1 VHGTTTL
8 LRLAGAT
15 LVAAMA
21 LARPLAAQDDRWQIS
36 LDDDQYVWDIRLV
49 RLEGD
54 SLFVRQSD
62 SALGVPLAHIRE
74 IRLVRK
80 SEVQLGGGDAG
91 GAMNALM
98 GSDDEV
104 YDLSPL
110 EFADRVRTVQKILL
124 MHPPAAA
131 P

>member
-1 VHGTTTL
+1 MLKLV
-8 LRLAGAT
+8 AAT
-15 LVAAMA
+15 LVAVTA

-36 LDDDQYVWDIRLV
+36 LDNDQYVWDIRLV

-62 SALGVPLAHIRE
+62 SMLGVPVAHIRE
-74 IRLVRK
+74 LRLIRK
-80 SEVQLGGGDAG
+80 SEVQLGGGDPA
-91 GAMNALM
+91 GAMNALV
-98 GSDDEV
+98 GGDDEV

-110 EFADRVRTVQKILL
+110 EFADRIRTVQKILL
-124 MHPPAAA
+124 MNPAG

>member
-1 VHGTTTL
+1 M
-8 LRLAGAT
+8 LRLIGAA
-15 LVAAMA
+15 LVVASA

-49 RLEGD
+49 RLDGE

-62 SALGVPLAHIRE
+62 SVLGVPLAHIRE
-74 IRLVRK
+74 LRLIRK
-80 SEVQLGGGDAG
+80 SEVQLGGGEAG
-91 GAMNALM
+91 GAMNALV
-98 GSDDEV
+98 GADDEV

-110 EFADRVRTVQKILL
+110 EFAERVRTVQKILL
-124 MHPPAAA
+124 MHPPA

>member
-1 VHGTTTL
+1 M
-8 LRLAGAT
+8 LRLIGAA
-15 LVAAMA
+15 LVAASA

-49 RLEGD
+49 RLDGE

-62 SALGVPLAHIRE
+62 SVLGVPLAHIRE
-74 IRLVRK
+74 LRLIRK
-80 SEVQLGGGDAG
+80 SEVQLGGGEAG
-91 GAMNALM
+91 GAMNALV
-98 GSDDEV
+98 GADDEV

-110 EFADRVRTVQKILL
+110 EFAERVRTVQKILL
-124 MHPPAAA
+124 MHPPA

>member
-1 VHGTTTL
+1 MQRDIPM
-8 LRLAGAT
+8 LRLIGAA
-15 LVAAMA
+15 LVAATA

-49 RLEGD
+49 RLDGE

-62 SALGVPLAHIRE
+62 SVLGVPLAHIKE
-74 IRLVRK
+74 LRLIRK
-80 SEVQLGGGDAG
+80 SEVQLGGGEAG
-91 GAMNALM
+91 GAMNALV
-98 GSDDEV
+98 GADDEV

-110 EFADRVRTVQKILL
+110 EFAERVRTVQKILL
-124 MHPPAAA
+124 MHPPA

>member
-1 VHGTTTL
+1 MQRDIPM
-8 LRLAGAT
+8 LRLIGAA
-15 LVAAMA
+15 LVAASA

-49 RLEGD
+49 RLDGE

-62 SALGVPLAHIRE
+62 SVLGVPLAHIKE
-74 IRLVRK
+74 LRLIRK
-80 SEVQLGGGDAG
+80 SEVQLGGGEAG
-91 GAMNALM
+91 GAMNALV
-98 GSDDEV
+98 GADDEV

-110 EFADRVRTVQKILL
+110 EFAERVRTVQKILL
-124 MHPPAAA
+124 MHPPA